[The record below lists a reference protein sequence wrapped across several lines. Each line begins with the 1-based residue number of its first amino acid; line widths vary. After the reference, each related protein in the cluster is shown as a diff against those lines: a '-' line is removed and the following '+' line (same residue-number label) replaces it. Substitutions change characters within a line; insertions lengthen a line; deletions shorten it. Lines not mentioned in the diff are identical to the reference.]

1 VKRIITIGLLVL
13 HITILYCSAKPD
25 AVSANSAARVGQA
38 RTTIKK
44 APSISKAQEGIVLS
58 DVSDKTS
65 ELESQTT
72 SSEAPTRQTAQ
83 ANPRTKF
90 LAKTIFRPSNK
101 LKKEADSLTTPKFT
115 IDGINDTN
123 SLSLN
128 EFNFLK
134 SFILNA
140 RTYCKKN
147 NIFQEHTNTL
157 AASYDA
163 SLPDTQAINY
173 RIKNFDKAT
182 RSVCKSTLAKIKK
195 LESQAE
201 PLSQSQ
207 KTEIIES
214 LIQSQLNTVFG
225 ADSMTG
231 QKIIS
236 FTENLQDE
244 LVNKALRNSA
254 IFDATRPATQRLQNI
269 AKIGDAVMNKI
280 GQGQPLNTKFTTT
293 IDDNGLYTTSMESNI
308 EALEGKSKEISTK
321 TSINNKGQL
330 VGRTLTV
337 NNDDGAGEVVF
348 QTDIEPKTGKY
359 STFMTRPLIE
369 GYLPNKNESIQTGN
383 RFVTKELT
391 SVESKMT
398 DLQFALHQSITLSKY
413 MLKATLGLTKQ
424 VAWSII
430 NHPIPTPI
438 LLGSLVPLALIV
450 KGGAKLSG
458 YRYSDPTILAT
469 FGTVVDMTMG
479 GRRGLMSNNPN
490 RVFTPGSTISKT
502 LNFINPLRT
511 EEGYAVDPNDEYFA
525 LETDI
530 GKGIVYGLKTLFPDR
545 FGDRLVPLSLLKQ
558 KEAIA

>member
-1 VKRIITIGLLVL
+1 MKRIITIGLLVL
-13 HITILYCSAKPD
+13 HITIFCPDPGIQKTVSAKF
-25 AVSANSAARVGQA
+25 VKRVTGGDQQKLPQYPGELFD
-38 RTTIKK
+38 TIDFDDDSGSQ
-44 APSISKAQEGIVLS
+44 PE
-58 DVSDKTS
+58 KTPGK
-65 ELESQTT
+65 TFT
-72 SSEAPTRQTAQ
+72 GQTAES
-83 ANPRTKF
+83 NLPTKF

-101 LKKEADSLTTPKFT
+101 LKKEAASLTTPEFT

-123 SLSLN
+123 TLSLN

-182 RSVCKSTLAKIKK
+182 RSVCKSTFKKIKK
-195 LESQAE
+195 MESQAE
-201 PLSQSQ
+201 DLSQSQ
-207 KTEIIES
+207 KIEIIES

-225 ADSMTG
+225 TDSMTG

-236 FTENLQDE
+236 FKKESQHE
-244 LVNKALRNSA
+244 LVNKVSLDSP
-254 IFDATRPATQRLQNI
+254 IFDATQPATVRLQSI
-269 AKIGDAVMNKI
+269 AEIGDAVMNKI
-280 GQGQPLNTKFTTT
+280 GQGPPLNTKFTTT
-293 IDDNGLYTTSMESNI
+293 INKNGLYTTSMESNI
-308 EALEGKSKEISTK
+308 TAPDGKMKEITTK
-321 TSINNKGQL
+321 TSVNNKGQL
-330 VGRTLTV
+330 VARTLTV
-337 NNDDGAGEVVF
+337 NNDDGAGKVVF
-348 QTDIEPKTGKY
+348 ETNIDPITGKS
-359 STFMTRPLIE
+359 STVMKRALVGDYVPDS
-369 GYLPNKNESIQTGN
+369 NESISSEGEILT
-383 RFVTKELT
+383 RELT

-502 LNFINPLRT
+502 LNFINPLGT
-511 EEGYAVDPNDEYFA
+511 KEGYAADPNNEYFA

-530 GKGIVYGLKTLFPDR
+530 GKGIVYGFKTLFPDR
-545 FGDRLVPLSLLKQ
+545 FGDRLVPLSVLNQ
-558 KEAIA
+558 KKTVA